1 MGRTYFV
8 EDSVEQ
14 YLQNILDTSGKAC
27 VTGLLIGQC
36 SPQRDFVL
44 LAVRTSP
51 KETQSDEVDEEWVVE
66 HATQV
71 SRMLPGGL
79 AVLGV
84 FLRAAPELS
93 IQAQNILRRLVF
105 AVEKSIT
112 KARLWKLA
120 NDEVHDRVALNICS
134 ETKKVLCRSFD
145 VKDPK
150 SSAKPADWKYQTG
163 LSASWPV
170 LECNV
175 EVDLQVPVPAD
186 FANRELDKCIENG
199 LKEWVRLIQQCSCI
213 LNGKVMDLDK
223 DLLDGT
229 KKKASSQQFVQQP
242 FVVQLLRPSK
252 FKTDDRS
259 TALVQKSSGTVVLK
273 GVVHCKAYIH
283 TNKPKVK
290 DAIQALKRDVLNT
303 VAIRSQMLFEDFY
316 LDPEG
321 YTEKGARTEEYP
333 LPKRVFVPL
342 AGTGVMICDYMFKD
356 EAPKDIQFRIK
367 ELLDLDVKE
376 DQLDMLLEIDS
387 AIKLAPKT
395 SHPQSMFPDDY
406 NPMQLKVEML
416 IHISL
421 PAAFQMEPCGRAVM
435 GVKQFLYIPTVLMSI
450 LCIFD

>member
-186 FANRELDKCIENG
+186 FANRELDKCIE
-199 LKEWVRLIQQCSCI
+199 
-213 LNGKVMDLDK
+213 
-223 DLLDGT
+223 

-395 SHPQSMFPDDY
+395 SHPQSNIVVAEPETSQLLEMFPDDY

>member
-93 IQAQNILRRLVF
+93 IQAQNILRR
-105 AVEKSIT
+105 
-112 KARLWKLA
+112 
-120 NDEVHDRVALNICS
+120 
-134 ETKKVLCRSFD
+134 
-145 VKDPK
+145 

-186 FANRELDKCIENG
+186 FANRELDKCIE
-199 LKEWVRLIQQCSCI
+199 
-213 LNGKVMDLDK
+213 
-223 DLLDGT
+223 
-229 KKKASSQQFVQQP
+229 
-242 FVVQLLRPSK
+242 K

-290 DAIQALKRDVLNT
+290 DAVQALKRDVLNT

-387 AIKLAPKT
+387 DIVVAEPETSQLLENPSKT
-395 SHPQSMFPDDY
+395 GG
-406 NPMQLKVEML
+406 L
-416 IHISL
+416 
-421 PAAFQMEPCGRAVM
+421 
-435 GVKQFLYIPTVLMSI
+435 
-450 LCIFD
+450 

>member
-14 YLQNILDTSGKAC
+14 YLQHILDTSGKAC

-44 LAVRTSP
+44 LAVRTPP
-51 KETQSDEVDEEWVVE
+51 KETQSDQVDEEWVVE

-84 FLRAAPELS
+84 FLGAAPELS
-93 IQAQNILRRLVF
+93 VQAQNILRRLVF

-120 NDEVHDRVALNICS
+120 NDEVHDRVALNISS
-134 ETKKVLCRSFD
+134 ETKKVLCRTFD

-175 EVDLQVPVPAD
+175 EVDLQIPVPAD
-186 FANRELDKCIENG
+186 SANRELDKCIENG

-213 LNGKVMDLDK
+213 LNGKVMGLDK

-229 KKKASSQQFVQQP
+229 KKKAPPQQFVQQP
-242 FVVQLLRPSK
+242 FVVQFLRPSK

-290 DAIQALKRDVLNT
+290 DAVQALKRDVLNT
-303 VAIRSQMLFEDFY
+303 VAIRSQMLFEDF
-316 LDPEG
+316 LLNPEG

-342 AGTGVMICDYMFKD
+342 AGTGVTICDYMFKD

-367 ELLDLDVKE
+367 ELLDLDVKA
-376 DQLDMLLEIDS
+376 DQLDMLLEMDS

-395 SHPQSMFPDDY
+395 SHPQSNIVVAEPETSRLLGIVFPDDY
-406 NPMQLKVEML
+406 NFMQLKVGVVIAAGVVL
-416 IHISL
+416 FAVVFSL
-421 PAAFQMEPCGRAVM
+421 F
-435 GVKQFLYIPTVLMSI
+435 FFS
-450 LCIFD
+450 D

>member
-14 YLQNILDTSGKAC
+14 YLQNILNTSGKVC

-44 LAVRTSP
+44 LAVRTPP

-84 FLRAAPELS
+84 FLGAAPELS
-93 IQAQNILRRLVF
+93 IQAQNILRRCSPQRDFVLL
-105 AVEKSIT
+105 AVRTPSKETQS
-112 KARLWKLA
+112 
-120 NDEVHDRVALNICS
+120 DEVDEEWV
-134 ETKKVLCRSFD
+134 
-145 VKDPK
+145 
-150 SSAKPADWKYQTG
+150 
-163 LSASWPV
+163 
-170 LECNV
+170 V
-175 EVDLQVPVPAD
+175 EHATQ
-186 FANRELDKCIENG
+186 NG

-213 LNGKVMDLDK
+213 LNGKVMALDK

-229 KKKASSQQFVQQP
+229 
-242 FVVQLLRPSK
+242 K

-290 DAIQALKRDVLNT
+290 DAVQALKRDVLNT
-303 VAIRSQMLFEDFY
+303 VAIRSQMLFEDF
-316 LDPEG
+316 LLNPEG

-333 LPKRVFVPL
+333 LPKRVFAPL
-342 AGTGVMICDYMFKD
+342 AGTGVTICDYMFKD

-367 ELLDLDVKE
+367 ELLDLDVKA
-376 DQLDMLLEIDS
+376 DQLDMLLEMDS
-387 AIKLAPKT
+387 DIVVAEPET
-395 SHPQSMFPDDY
+395 SQLLGIVFPDDY
-406 NPMQLKVEML
+406 NSMQLKVGLGMAKVL
-416 IHISL
+416 RSNSC
-421 PAAFQMEPCGRAVM
+421 ME
-435 GVKQFLYIPTVLMSI
+435 
-450 LCIFD
+450 